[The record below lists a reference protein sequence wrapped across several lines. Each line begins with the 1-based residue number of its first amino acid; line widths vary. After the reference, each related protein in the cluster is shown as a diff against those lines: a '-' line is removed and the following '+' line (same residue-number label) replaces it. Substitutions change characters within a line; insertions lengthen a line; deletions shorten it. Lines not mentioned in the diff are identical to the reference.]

1 MRGGGDENAAQD
13 MGRLVSAGDY
23 IRQQTGAHLLY
34 IHHSGKDAARG
45 ARGHSS
51 LRAALDTE
59 IEVTA
64 DAATKVHTAKITK
77 QRDLPSNGE
86 QLAGRFVP
94 VELGFD
100 QWGGAITACA
110 VVDAEVEPGAG
121 GKRRL
126 SPAQQAVLGFL
137 AGRDAGVRRAVII
150 DALTPQGISRP
161 SVYRAINDLVA
172 SGLAGIVAGLVYVV
186 KG

>member
-1 MRGGGDENAAQD
+1 M
-13 MGRLVSAGDY
+13 
-23 IRQQTGAHLLY
+23 
-34 IHHSGKDAARG
+34 
-45 ARGHSS
+45 
-51 LRAALDTE
+51 
-59 IEVTA
+59 
-64 DAATKVHTAKITK
+64 
-77 QRDLPSNGE
+77 
-86 QLAGRFVP
+86 
-94 VELGFD
+94 
-100 QWGGAITACA
+100 
-110 VVDAEVEPGAG
+110 VDAEVEPGAG